1 MLFKIAALKLP
12 CSLLFQKV
20 FSRYNTGEDDLAMKT
35 IVVASTNP
43 VKAQAAIEGF
53 SAMFPA
59 EEFTVEPLQAV
70 PSISVQP
77 MSDVE
82 TLAGALERARMVRD
96 AAPAADYWVGI
107 EGGAEPRDGQ
117 LGVFA
122 WVVVLD
128 RERQGQGRSG
138 EFFLP
143 EKVAG
148 LVRSGVELGE
158 ADDRVFGRSNSKQ
171 QNGAVGLLTA
181 DVVDRAGLYVPAVIF
196 ALIPFKNPQLYP
208 LQGI

>member
-1 MLFKIAALKLP
+1 
-12 CSLLFQKV
+12 
-20 FSRYNTGEDDLAMKT
+20 MKT

-43 VKAQAAIEGF
+43 VKGQAAIEGF

-59 EEFTVEPLQAV
+59 EEFRVVPLQAV

-77 MSDVE
+77 MSDAE
-82 TLAGALERARMVRD
+82 TLAGARERAQMVRD
-96 AAPAADYWVGI
+96 DAPEADYWVGI
-107 EGGAEPRDGQ
+107 EGGAEERDGQ

-128 RERQGQGRSG
+128 RERHGQGRSG

-143 EKVAG
+143 ENVAG

-171 QNGAVGLLTA
+171 QNGAVGLLTGDA
-181 DVVDRAGLYVPAVIF
+181 VDRAGLYVPAVIF
-196 ALIPFKNPQLYP
+196 ALLPFKNPELYP
-208 LQGI
+208 IQVK